1 MKELILR
8 KWDTKDIQ
16 ALVHGANDPLIA
28 ANMRNSFP
36 CPYTL
41 ENAKWFVNDCIVNDG
56 NRRIIRAIE
65 TDGKAVGN
73 ICIFLQDDVYEKTA
87 ELSYWISV
95 DYWGKGIATQAV
107 KMICKE
113 AFTVFDIVRIYA
125 VPFDHNTASK
135 CVLKKAG
142 FTYEGTMR
150 NGIYKNGKVQ
160 SCCIYSILKD
170 SNNVITN
177 CKS

>member
-8 KWDTKDIQ
+8 QWKTEDISRL
-16 ALVHGANDPLIA
+16 AESANNPKIA

-36 CPYTL
+36 CPYTI
-41 ENAKWFVNDCIVNDG
+41 ENAKWYVNDCLENDG
-56 NRRIIRAIE
+56 NNRIIRAIE

-73 ICIFLQDDVYEKTA
+73 ICIFLREDVYAKSA
-87 ELSYWISV
+87 ELSYWISE

-113 AFTVFDIVRIYA
+113 AFTTFDIVRIYA
-125 VPFDHNTASK
+125 EPFGCNVASK
-135 CVLKKAG
+135 NVLKKAG

-150 NGIYKNGKVQ
+150 NGIYKSGKIQ
-160 SCCIYSILKD
+160 SYCIYSILKEE
-170 SNNVITN
+170 IFPQ
-177 CKS
+177 